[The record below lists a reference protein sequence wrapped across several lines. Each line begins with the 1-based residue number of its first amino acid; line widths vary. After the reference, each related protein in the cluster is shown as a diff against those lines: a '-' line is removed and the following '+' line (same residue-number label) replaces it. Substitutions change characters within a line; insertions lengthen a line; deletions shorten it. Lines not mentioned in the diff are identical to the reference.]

1 MFGLRT
7 TTSPRET
14 NDFIP
19 PSSATDLRAR
29 SAGLAA
35 EDTATSTVFP
45 PAARRSDGKRDD
57 AANAPAAPPAAWR
70 NRLRLKG
77 HPLVIIGA

>member
-1 MFGLRT
+1 MLGLRT

-19 PSSATDLRAR
+19 PSSATAPRAR
-29 SAGLAA
+29 SPGVAA
-35 EDTATSTVFP
+35 EDTATSTVFAA
-45 PAARRSDGKRDD
+45 AARNTDGKRAD

-77 HPLVIIGA
+77 HPPGIIGA

>member
-19 PSSATDLRAR
+19 PTSATAPRAR

-35 EDTATSTVFP
+35 EDTPTSTVFP
-45 PAARRSDGKRDD
+45 PAARRSEGKRAD

-70 NRLRLKG
+70 NLLRLKG
-77 HPLVIIGA
+77 HPPVIIGA

>member
-14 NDFIP
+14 NAFIP
-19 PSSATDLRAR
+19 PTSATALRAR

-35 EDTATSTVFP
+35 EDTPTSAVFP
-45 PAARRSDGKRDD
+45 PAARRSDGKRVG
-57 AANAPAAPPAAWR
+57 AANAPAATPAAWR

-77 HPLVIIGA
+77 HPPVIIGA